1 MMKMKIDK
9 NTITYEKF
17 LNKIKNNYDEEM
29 LSKIKEAYDFACE
42 AHKGDKRLTGDDYI
56 THPLNVAYILA
67 DLNVDYITLV
77 AALLHETINHADKT
91 RSEIEEKFGS
101 LVADIVETIS
111 KINKLE
117 LPNESESSAIYLRK
131 VLVGLAFDIRV
142 IFIKLADRLHNMRT
156 IWALEPEKQKKK
168 ANETMMVLI
177 PIAHRLGINYF
188 KSELEDLCLYY
199 TKPDVYKEIEAKLQE
214 NEKDLKE
221 ILNDMEDEIS
231 DLMINHGIKFKIK
244 SRVKSVYSIYTK
256 LDKGKSWNDIY
267 DILALRLIVENESDC
282 YTAIGLIHSKYKP
295 IPKRFK
301 DYIAK
306 PKENMYQSLHTGIY
320 GVNGHRFEVQIR
332 TYEMDEIAEKGIASH
347 WSYKEKGTKKIQ
359 NIMEQKL
366 EIFRSMIETSKE
378 DDNEFITEVNN
389 EILNNLIYVF
399 TPRGDVVELPEGAT
413 PIDFAY
419 RIHSDVGDKTV
430 GAIVDDVMVPLDYE
444 LKDGQNIQI
453 KTKNDST
460 PSKEWLNFVKT
471 THAKN
476 KIKSYFSKQDRIEYT
491 ERGKEIFESVLRKK
505 KLSFNEVLSDENL
518 NKILTD
524 LKLQSLDD
532 LYFAIGTLRYTAL
545 YIINLTKEDKKTVTD
560 ALIERVS
567 NTSVEYNNNHKSSI
581 IVDGNDNI
589 KVTLAKCCK
598 PVMGDEII
606 GYVTK
611 GEGVTIHKKSCDNI
625 LSKNER
631 LINVTWNASV
641 EDIFHSD
648 LMVETSYGNYIFDIV
663 QKASIKNIYVDSIKT
678 KNYDDKTVYDLTVKV
693 KNKDELDGFIKDL
706 YNFSFVRNVII
717 R

>member
-1 MMKMKIDK
+1 MKMKIDK

-17 LNKIKNNYDEEM
+17 LNKIKDNYDEDM
-29 LSKIKEAYDFACE
+29 LLKIKEAYDFACE

-56 THPLNVAYILA
+56 THPLSVAYILA

-77 AALLHETINHADKT
+77 AALLHETINHGEKT
-91 RSEIEEKFGS
+91 RTEIEEKFGS

-199 TKPDVYKEIEAKLQE
+199 TKPDVYKEIEARLAE

-221 ILNDMEDEIS
+221 ILNEMEDEIS
-231 DLMINHGIKFKIK
+231 DLMIDHGIKFKIK
-244 SRVKSVYSIYTK
+244 SRVKSVYSIYNK

-378 DDNEFITEVNN
+378 DDNE
-389 EILNNLIYVF
+389 L
-399 TPRGDVVELPEGAT
+399 
-413 PIDFAY
+413 
-419 RIHSDVGDKTV
+419 
-430 GAIVDDVMVPLDYE
+430 
-444 LKDGQNIQI
+444 
-453 KTKNDST
+453 
-460 PSKEWLNFVKT
+460 
-471 THAKN
+471 
-476 KIKSYFSKQDRIEYT
+476 
-491 ERGKEIFESVLRKK
+491 
-505 KLSFNEVLSDENL
+505 
-518 NKILTD
+518 
-524 LKLQSLDD
+524 
-532 LYFAIGTLRYTAL
+532 
-545 YIINLTKEDKKTVTD
+545 
-560 ALIERVS
+560 
-567 NTSVEYNNNHKSSI
+567 
-581 IVDGNDNI
+581 
-589 KVTLAKCCK
+589 
-598 PVMGDEII
+598 
-606 GYVTK
+606 
-611 GEGVTIHKKSCDNI
+611 
-625 LSKNER
+625 
-631 LINVTWNASV
+631 
-641 EDIFHSD
+641 
-648 LMVETSYGNYIFDIV
+648 
-663 QKASIKNIYVDSIKT
+663 
-678 KNYDDKTVYDLTVKV
+678 
-693 KNKDELDGFIKDL
+693 
-706 YNFSFVRNVII
+706 
-717 R
+717 

>member
-1 MMKMKIDK
+1 MKMKIDK

-17 LNKIKNNYDEEM
+17 LNKIKDNYDEDM
-29 LSKIKEAYDFACE
+29 LLKIKEAYDFACE

-56 THPLNVAYILA
+56 THPLSVAYILA

-77 AALLHETINHADKT
+77 AALLHETINHGEKT
-91 RSEIEEKFGS
+91 RTEIEEKFGS

-199 TKPDVYKEIEAKLQE
+199 TKPDVYKEIEARLAE

-221 ILNDMEDEIS
+221 ILNEMEDEIS
-231 DLMINHGIKFKIK
+231 DLMIDHGIKFKIK
-244 SRVKSVYSIYTK
+244 SRVKSVYSIYNK

-389 EILNNLIYVF
+389 EILSNLIYVF

-413 PIDFAY
+413 PVDFAY

-430 GAIVDDVMVPLDYE
+430 GAIVDDVIVPLDYK

-471 THAKN
+471 THARN

-491 ERGKEIFESVLRKK
+491 NRGKEIFESVLRKK
-505 KLSFNEVLSDENL
+505 KLSFNEVLSEENL

-524 LKLQSLDD
+524 LKLQNLED

-567 NTSVEYNNNHKSSI
+567 NNNVEFNNSHKSSI

-598 PVMGDEII
+598 PVMGDDII

-611 GEGVTIHKKSCDNI
+611 GEGVTIHKKNCDNI
-625 LSKNER
+625 IFKNER
-631 LINVTWNASV
+631 LINVTWNESI

-648 LMVETSYGNYIFDIV
+648 LIVETSYGNYIFDIV
-663 QKASIKNIYVDSIKT
+663 QKANIKNIYVDSIKT
-678 KNYDDKTVYDLTVKV
+678 KNYDDKVIYELTIKV
-693 KNKDELDGFIKDL
+693 KNKTELDSFIKDL

-717 R
+717 K

>member
-1 MMKMKIDK
+1 MKMKIKK
-9 NTITYEKF
+9 NTVTYEKF
-17 LNKIKNNYDEEM
+17 IDKIKNNYDEDM
-29 LSKIKEAYDFACE
+29 LNTIKKAYDFASE
-42 AHKGDKRLTGDDYI
+42 AHEGKKRLTGDDYI

-67 DLNVDYITLV
+67 ELNVDYITLV
-77 AALLHETINHADKT
+77 AALLHETINHAEKT
-91 RSEIEEKFGS
+91 HDEIAEQFGD

-199 TKPDVYKEIEAKLQE
+199 TKPDVYKEIEEKLEE

-221 ILNDMEDEIS
+221 ILSDMEDEIS
-231 DLMINHGIKFKIK
+231 DLMIEHGIKFKIK

-256 LDKGKSWNDIY
+256 LSKGKSWNNIY

-389 EILNNLIYVF
+389 EILSNVIYVF

-430 GAIVDDVMVPLDYE
+430 GAIVDDVIVPLDYE
-444 LKDGQNIQI
+444 LKDGQNVQI
-453 KTKNDST
+453 KTKKDSK

-505 KLSFNEVLSDENL
+505 KLSFNEVLSEENL
-518 NKILTD
+518 NKILSD
-524 LKLQSLDD
+524 LKLQNLED

-545 YIINLTKEDKKTVTD
+545 YIINLTKEDKKRVTD

-567 NTSVEYNNNHKSSI
+567 NNNVEFNNNHKSSI

-611 GEGVTIHKKSCDNI
+611 GEGVTVHKKNCDNV
-625 LSKNER
+625 LDKKER

-648 LMVETSYGNYIFDIV
+648 LIVETAFGNYIFDIV

-678 KNYDDKTVYDLTVKV
+678 KNYDNKVVYELTVKV
-693 KNKDELDGFIKDL
+693 KNKEELDGFIKDL
-706 YNFSFVRNVII
+706 YNFSFVRNVVIK
-717 R
+717 

>member
-1 MMKMKIDK
+1 MKMRINK
-9 NTITYEKF
+9 NTITYENF
-17 LNKIKNNYDEEM
+17 IDKIKSNYDEDM
-29 LSKIKEAYDFACE
+29 LSTIKKAYDFAYD
-42 AHKGDKRLTGDDYI
+42 AHKGKKRLTGDDYI
-56 THPLNVAYILA
+56 THPLNVAYILSE
-67 DLNVDYITLV
+67 LNVDYITIV
-77 AALLHETINHADKT
+77 AALLHETINHAEKT
-91 RSEIEEKFGS
+91 HDEIASIFGN

-199 TKPDVYKEIEAKLQE
+199 TKPDVYKQIEEKLEE
-214 NEKDLKE
+214 NEKDLQE
-221 ILNDMEDEIS
+221 ILSDMEDEIS
-231 DLMINHGIKFKIK
+231 DLMIDHGIKFKIK

-256 LDKGKSWNDIY
+256 LSKGKRWNDIY
-267 DILALRLIVENESDC
+267 DILALRLIVETESDC

-359 NIMEQKL
+359 DIMEQKL
-366 EIFRSMIETSKE
+366 EIFRSMIETSNE
-378 DDNEFITEVNN
+378 DDNEFISEVNN
-389 EILNNLIYVF
+389 EILNDVIYVF
-399 TPRGDVVELPEGAT
+399 TPRGDVVELPKDAT

-419 RIHSDVGDKTV
+419 RIHSAVGDKTV
-430 GAIVDDVMVPLDYE
+430 GAIVDDVIVPLDYK
-444 LKDGQNIQI
+444 LQDGQSIQI

-460 PSKEWLNFVKT
+460 PSKEWLDFVKT

-491 ERGKEIFESVLRKK
+491 NRGKEIFESVLRKK
-505 KLSFNEVLSDENL
+505 KLSFNEVLNEENL
-518 NKILTD
+518 NKILID
-524 LKLQSLDD
+524 LKLENLED

-545 YIINLTKEDKKTVTD
+545 YIINLTKDDKKTVTD

-567 NTSVEYNNNHKSSI
+567 NSNVEYNNNHKSSI

-611 GEGVTIHKKSCDNI
+611 GEGVTVHKKNCDNI
-625 LSKNER
+625 STKKER
-631 LINVTWNASV
+631 LINVTWNETI
-641 EDIFHSD
+641 EDIYHSD
-648 LMVETSYGNYIFDIV
+648 LVVETSYGNYIFDIV
-663 QKASIKNIYVDSIKT
+663 QKASIKNIFVDSIKT
-678 KNYDDKTVYDLTVKV
+678 KSLDDKNIYEITVKV
-693 KNKDELDGFIKDL
+693 KNKDELDSFIKDL
-706 YNFSFVRNVII
+706 YNFSFVRNVNIK
-717 R
+717 